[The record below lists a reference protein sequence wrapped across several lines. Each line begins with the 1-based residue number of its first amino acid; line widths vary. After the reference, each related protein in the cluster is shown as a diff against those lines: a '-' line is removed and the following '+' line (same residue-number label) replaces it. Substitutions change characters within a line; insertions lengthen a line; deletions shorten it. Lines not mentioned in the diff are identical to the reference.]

1 MTFDLYRFTDF
12 IFSDILHNMD
22 HHSNTSDLHPGEHFT
37 EQDDIHLE
45 LYSIVLSVTMLVL
58 AILFGGGGCV
68 TVLIAIAL
76 RRLLRKLRYI
86 LLGILLIICSAYDFI
101 WCPVEISRLLLQQN
115 VVSGNTVSL
124 DAIRN
129 LKYISS
135 TLYVLLLCALACM
148 IMLICVQNLL
158 KIIMKYEGIPKL
170 KLGIIFLLI
179 WLVISVALTIGYVLT
194 TLSEDQPNVYHNLNK
209 KAFHFKLAV
218 QVVWIILVL
227 VFLSLT
233 AFTHYRTNYWKN
245 HLNKET
251 SDLHSNENFTVP
263 SLIIKSVEEMEDDEN
278 EESSIALPSP
288 DIQKDPGNESPVSRS
303 SKSAMKKRSGS
314 PSSQKVLFADTP
326 SPTHKGPSPQFGER
340 LKSQNHLEVNMA
352 AILGRR
358 RHTIAQISDP
368 QFDMMQKAKTY
379 NYVRKFS
386 VDISALQAQLEN
398 PKIHNSFPFH
408 SQQDIKNAEKDGSN
422 KKINAFGSQP
432 KCNKRSR
439 DEIIKSQEIAEEPE
453 HELEDEDDEDAE
465 NGKAEINE
473 TQSVHSQCASV
484 RSMHSA
490 RDSICPTP
498 PLISLTQSD
507 GEEKQLEV
515 VSCDNND
522 SYPSS
527 QITAKLDKPCK
538 LSCLLL
544 LTFLLSILP
553 MFITEVL
560 WDLCL
565 TVKAYININTCMI
578 AFSMA
583 QTMIFP
589 QVIFCV
595 DENINKAVHV
605 SFVQARL
612 AILGFLHR
620 KQHVPTNDEISDT
633 EV

>member
-1 MTFDLYRFTDF
+1 MNNDGN
-12 IFSDILHNMD
+12 S
-22 HHSNTSDLHPGEHFT
+22 SDLHPS
-37 EQDDIHLE
+37 EQATDPDDIHLE
-45 LYSIVLSVTMLVL
+45 LYSIVLSVTLLVL

-68 TVLIAIAL
+68 TVLIAMFIH
-76 RRLLRKLRYI
+76 RLLRKLRYI
-86 LLGILLIICSAYDFI
+86 LIGILILLCSVFDFI
-101 WCPVEISRLLLQQN
+101 WCPIEISRLLLYQQN
-115 VVSGNTVSL
+115 AVNGNTVVSL
-124 DAIRN
+124 DVLRN

-135 TLYVLLLCALACM
+135 TLYVLLLSTSAA
-148 IMLICVQNLL
+148 IIILICVQNFL
-158 KIIMKYEGIPKL
+158 KIMRKYDSLPKI

-179 WLVISVALTIGYVLT
+179 WLIVSVALTIGYILV
-194 TLSEDQPNVYHNLNK
+194 TLDEEQEYVVHNLNK
-209 KAFHFKLAV
+209 KAFHFKLAI

-227 VFLSLT
+227 VCVSVTVSMHFHS
-233 AFTHYRTNYWKN
+233 WKS
-245 HLNKET
+245 HLVTEV

-263 SLIIKSVEEMEDDEN
+263 SLIIKSVEEMEEEEN
-278 EESSIALPSP
+278 EESSVALPSP
-288 DIQKDPGNESPVSRS
+288 DIQKDAGNDSPVSRT

-314 PSSQKVLFADTP
+314 PSSQKVLFADEP
-326 SPTHKGPSPQFGER
+326 SPTHNTPSPKFGER
-340 LKSQNHLEVNMA
+340 LKTQNHLEVNMA

-408 SQQDIKNAEKDGSN
+408 SQQDIKDTDGSN
-422 KKINAFGSQP
+422 KKLNTFGSQP

-439 DEIIKSQEIAEEPE
+439 DEIRKSQEIAEEPE
-453 HELEDEDDEDAE
+453 QELENQNETG
-465 NGKAEINE
+465 NGKPRPLADGTE

-484 RSMHSA
+484 RSIHST
-490 RDSICPTP
+490 RDSMCPTP

-515 VSCDNND
+515 VSCENND

-527 QITAKLDKPCK
+527 QITNKLDKPCK
-538 LSCLLL
+538 LSCLLVF
-544 LTFLLSILP
+544 TFLLGIIP

-560 WDLCL
+560 WEIHLSD
-565 TVKAYININTCMI
+565 KAYVNIDTCMI
-578 AFSMA
+578 AFSMV

-595 DENINKAVHV
+595 DANINKAVHL
-605 SFVQARL
+605 SFVKARIT
-612 AILGFLHR
+612 ILSLIHR
-620 KQHVPTNDEISDT
+620 QQHVPTNEDISDT